1 MLRTRTY
8 LAYERQFRN
17 LNIQE
22 MRLQRLRE
30 KLIAEIKQ
38 LQTDREQQEKEE
50 LAIAAKLYVA
60 AKHDRK
66 PFDPTDHGFEF
77 STEDVEAYLQGQRV
91 SILAEKTM
99 TAPGQ

>member
-1 MLRTRTY
+1 
-8 LAYERQFRN
+8 
-17 LNIQE
+17 

-38 LQTDREQQEKEE
+38 LQTDRDQQEKEE

-66 PFDPTDHGFEF
+66 PFDPTGHGFEF
-77 STEDVEAYLQGQRV
+77 ATEDVEAYLQGQRA
-91 SILAEKTM
+91 SILTEKAM
-99 TAPGQ
+99 TASGQ

>member
-1 MLRTRTY
+1 MLRTRIY

-17 LNIQE
+17 LNIKE

-38 LQTDREQQEKEE
+38 LQMDR
-50 LAIAAKLYVA
+50 VA

-91 SILAEKTM
+91 SILTEKAM
-99 TAPGQ
+99 TAPGR